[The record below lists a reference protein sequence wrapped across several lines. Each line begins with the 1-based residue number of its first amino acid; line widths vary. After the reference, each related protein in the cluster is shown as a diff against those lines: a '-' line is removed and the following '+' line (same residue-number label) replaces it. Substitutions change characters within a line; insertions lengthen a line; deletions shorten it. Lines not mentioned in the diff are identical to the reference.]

1 MALDVQKAVLSISK
15 EDDVRQETTL
25 LMKPFANWEEF
36 LMPGPLSI
44 AILGE
49 LVFIS
54 SRDDFS
60 INQNAPKDGFKYIRY
75 PQSFRACLMQVTNS
89 GWLAFNE
96 AHKSMDQIRLH
107 SANVPNY
114 MKMAMETLLQDNI
127 DLVKSLLP
135 GQLEN
140 IRDIAFVCTTLAVS
154 TEKNFTDVILL
165 IQELLEA
172 CMNAKQWYEDD
183 LKTIKLKL
191 EEAKMKKES
200 TELAKKLA
208 QENMTRMTKQLDEAH
223 DMFKKSMDSMPSGW
237 EMIGMN
243 FVEGITDSVNSLISG
258 YVAMYTAPSKI
269 VGGIKGTI
277 GSAIHP
283 GQSTNPAAVNN
294 AYSKSAQLLKLSQQI
309 QVFVEKDQIKW
320 NDLYDDK
327 SQSVK
332 SDWQKKQFEDIEK
345 SVKAEE
351 ESKPKERVLEICK
364 AAVSVCNLLTKYAP
378 KKECPEE
385 EKKKLLAQISSL
397 KDSCEMF
404 DSESKAFTNSSAF
417 SATPPKMAQQSSGE
431 KQSAGQM
438 ATENARFKIEQSR
451 AQLQQVQDMYQK
463 SVDNLEKNNKELAEI
478 LTTMQ
483 SCKVKEIDFNTVV
496 KMLVKGLDA
505 MGRVKEQWEK
515 MVRFFQMISNLISTC
530 LNTSLKQFQFVGA
543 ANNVSKIEGYS
554 SDSFVKDMIYTYAFQ
569 SSNIANL
576 VHMIAG
582 TYTEVSNLYLMD
594 RVSSLGKLMA
604 LDPNNPQF
612 EWERA
617 KLKSDC
623 ECAQEGICSLVQK
636 NKNDFDNLLN
646 ERVLKIENE
655 LQSVLPPVS
664 DMERKRIES
673 NVKAGL
679 KELTKEEEDQVF

>member
-1 MALDVQKAVLSISK
+1 MAVDVQKAVRSISK
-15 EDDVRQETTL
+15 AEDVRQETTL

-60 INQNAPKDGFKYIRY
+60 INKNAPKDGFKYIRY
-75 PQSFRACLMQVTNS
+75 PESFRACLMQVTNS
-89 GWLAFNE
+89 GWMAFNE
-96 AHKSMDQIRLH
+96 AHKNMDKIRLH

-114 MKMAMETLLQDNI
+114 MKMAVKTLLQDNI

-135 GQLEN
+135 GQLKN
-140 IRDIAFVCTTLAVS
+140 ISDVAFECTSLAES
-154 TEKNFTDVILL
+154 TEKMFTAVILL

-172 CMNAKQWYEDD
+172 CMNAKQWYEED

-191 EEAKMKKES
+191 EEAKIKKES

-208 QENMTRMTKQLDEAH
+208 QENLTRMTKQLDEAH

-269 VGGIKGTI
+269 VGEIKGAI

-320 NDLYDDK
+320 SDLYDEK

-351 ESKPKERVLEICK
+351 ESKPKEKVLAICQ
-364 AAVSVCNLLTKYAP
+364 AAVSICGLITKYAP

-431 KQSAGQM
+431 KKSAGQM

-483 SCKVKEIDFNTVV
+483 SCKVKEIDFNTAV

-530 LNTSLKQFQFVGA
+530 LNTSLKQFVNTADSVHSIQ
-543 ANNVSKIEGYS
+543 GYS
-554 SDSFVKDMIYTYAFQ
+554 SNAFVTDMIYTQAFQ
-569 SSNIANL
+569 ASNIANL
-576 VHMIAG
+576 VHMIAE

-594 RVSSLGKLMA
+594 KISSLGKLMA
-604 LDPNNPQF
+604 MDPSNPQF
-612 EWERA
+612 DSERG
-617 KLKSDC
+617 KLATDC
-623 ECAQEGICSLVQK
+623 ESAKDGIRSLVLK
-636 NKNDFDNLLN
+636 NKEEFENGVNS
-646 ERVLKIENE
+646 RVQAIESGLK
-655 LQSVLPPVS
+655 SVLPPIS
-664 DMERKRIES
+664 DTEEKKIQS
-673 NVKAGL
+673 NISTGIKNMTV
-679 KELTKEEEDQVF
+679 EEENQFA